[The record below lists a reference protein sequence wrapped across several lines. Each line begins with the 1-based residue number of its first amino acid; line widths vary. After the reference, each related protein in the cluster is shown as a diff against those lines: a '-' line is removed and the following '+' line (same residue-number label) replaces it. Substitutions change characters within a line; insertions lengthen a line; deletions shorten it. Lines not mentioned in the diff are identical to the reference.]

1 MHLIM
6 KQPVSHLL
14 GLVLCSLW
22 LALPAQAELPRR
34 DLTVALR
41 QVEDAGGVTLGTQ
54 SREPLLA
61 MQQVRV
67 RNGAKASL
75 RLSQSIPMQ
84 WVQSASSQSES
95 LSAGGVT
102 ASRNGGSV
110 NNAVVWMDEGQS
122 LTVQPRWPGA
132 RQAVTVE
139 IEVQSAAVG
148 DRVGGEL
155 PTQARSHMNT
165 TVSAPLG
172 EWVTIATTGGDN
184 APRGVYGTDPAGESR
199 RLLQLRVL
207 AP

>member
-1 MHLIM
+1 M
-6 KQPVSHLL
+6 KHPVAHLL
-14 GLVLCSLW
+14 GLVICCLG
-22 LALPAQAELPRR
+22 LALPAQAELPAR

-41 QVEDAGGVTLGTQ
+41 QVEDAGGVTIGTQ

-95 LSAGGVT
+95 LSAGGAT
-102 ASRNGGSV
+102 ASKNGGSV
-110 NNAVVWMDEGQS
+110 NNALVWMDAGQS
-122 LTVQPRWPGA
+122 LTVQPRWSGQI

-148 DRVGGEL
+148 DRVGADL

-172 EWVTIATTGGDN
+172 EWVTIATTGGGS
-184 APRGVYGTDPAGESR
+184 APPGVYGTGTVGESR